1 MLRQFLKRE
10 KMLKPTKTYKMSA
23 LLKTSL
29 ATIAFKDAH
38 HRGAW
43 KRAMIDAELCSK
55 IVVKHE
61 KKDRNS
67 GTVYKTAD
75 TPEQPVLV
83 YK

>member
-1 MLRQFLKRE
+1 
-10 KMLKPTKTYKMSA
+10 MLKPTSNYRMSKP
-23 LLKTSL
+23 LKTSL
-29 ATIAFKDAH
+29 ALSKFKSLDQRH
-38 HRGAW
+38 QW

-67 GTVYKTAD
+67 GTVYKSAN